1 MYLVDLNDGKAYSL
15 PALHAE
21 WQELR
26 KEDPEN
32 HAETFKREFLD
43 ILDAT
48 LRGRNDMDIV
58 GPTAPETYR
67 LFTRLLINECTHKE
81 E

>member
-1 MYLVDLNDGKAYSL
+1 MYLMDTNDGKTFSL
-15 PALHAE
+15 PDLRRE

-32 HAETFKREFLD
+32 HADTFTIEFFQ

-48 LRGRNDMDIV
+48 LRGRNDCEIEGLTGAEV
-58 GPTAPETYR
+58 FR
-67 LFTRLLINECTHKE
+67 LYTKLMKIC
-81 E
+81 

>member
-1 MYLVDLNDGKAYSL
+1 MYLVDTNDGKTFSL
-15 PALHAE
+15 PDLHRE

-32 HAETFKREFLD
+32 HAETFKREFFE

-48 LRGRNDMDIV
+48 LRGRNDCEIV
-58 GPTAPETYR
+58 GLTGAEVFR
-67 LFTRLLINECTHKE
+67 LYTKLMAIC
-81 E
+81 

>member
-1 MYLVDLNDGKAYSL
+1 MYLVDLNDGKTYNL

-32 HAETFKREFLD
+32 HAETFTLEFFQ

-48 LRGRNDMDIV
+48 LRGRNDCEIEGLTGAEV
-58 GPTAPETYR
+58 LR
-67 LFTRLLINECTHKE
+67 LFKRLMKAC
-81 E
+81 

>member
-1 MYLVDLNDGKAYSL
+1 MYLVDTNDGKTFGL
-15 PALHAE
+15 PDLHRE

-26 KEDPEN
+26 KEDPVN
-32 HAETFKREFLD
+32 HSDTFKKEFLD

-48 LRGRNDMDIV
+48 LRGRNDLNIV

-81 E
+81 G

>member
-1 MYLVDLNDGKAYSL
+1 MYLVDTNDGKTFSL
-15 PALHAE
+15 PALYKE

-32 HAETFKREFLD
+32 HVDTFTLEFFQ

-48 LRGRNDMDIV
+48 LRGRNDCDIV
-58 GPTAPETYR
+58 GLTEPELLR
-67 LFTRLLINECTHKE
+67 LFNRLMKVC
-81 E
+81 

>member
-1 MYLVDLNDGKAYSL
+1 MYLVDLNDGKMYGL

-26 KEDPEN
+26 KEDPAN
-32 HAETFKREFLD
+32 HSDTFKREFFD

-48 LRGRNDMDIV
+48 LRGRNDMDIA
-58 GPTAPETYR
+58 GLTAPETFR
-67 LFTRLLINECTHKE
+67 LFTRLMKE
-81 E
+81 V

>member
-1 MYLVDLNDGKAYSL
+1 MYLVDLNDGKTYSL

-32 HAETFKREFLD
+32 HAETFALEFFQ

-48 LRGRNDMDIV
+48 LRGRNDVDVV
-58 GPTAPETYR
+58 GLTGPETLR
-67 LFTRLLINECTHKE
+67 LFTRLMKE
-81 E
+81 V